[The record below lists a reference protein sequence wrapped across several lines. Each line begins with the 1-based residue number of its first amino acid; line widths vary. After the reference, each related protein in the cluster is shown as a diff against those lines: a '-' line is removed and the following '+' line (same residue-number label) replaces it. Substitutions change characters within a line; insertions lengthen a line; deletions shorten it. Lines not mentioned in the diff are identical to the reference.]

1 MGGCL
6 VHGCDAPL
14 MRLGPKVF
22 RSLTNS
28 NFPQTVED
36 IDALV
41 IGMYAN
47 FKANSGGVYDGS
59 NDGWTMPIYASGD
72 GWWAYS
78 EFTSDEM
85 MHQSNQTYKFNW
97 SGAWDTYG
105 TYSISRN
112 ITRCTFILDQLEKVG
127 GLPEAAKAQ
136 KIAEVKTLRAWLM
149 FCFYDLY
156 GPVSCVLEPEGL
168 SNIVYTPRP
177 TKEVYFNRMV
187 SDLQEALPYLYDKTN
202 GTENWGRVNKGIATM
217 LLMKAYMNDHQYD
230 KALPYAE
237 SMKTMGY
244 TLSEDYK
251 DVFSNEMNDETV
263 WAVPGGELAG
273 NEYAYYLFPPNCIT
287 FGKNFEHKACP
298 THRWGGYLMPWDF
311 YDTYDKADAR
321 LEVIADSYKDAD
333 GTLYTRPGGG
343 GASDDRIQQGAIPVK
358 YLVAP
363 EKYASGNTH
372 IVAFRYADVL
382 LSLAEIENELNG
394 PTDKALGYLKQITD
408 RVGVTHTIPADIQ
421 SSKEKFKEFLLME
434 RGRELFME
442 GWRRQDLIRF
452 GKYIEFARNR
462 GCTAAKDHMVLFPIP
477 PKVITESGGVIEQ
490 NPGY

>member
-1 MGGCL
+1 MCMGVML
-6 VHGCDAPL
+6 HSCDL
-14 MRLGPKVF
+14 DQKVF
-22 RSLTNS
+22 SSLTNS

-333 GTLYTRPGGG
+333 
-343 GASDDRIQQGAIPVK
+343 
-358 YLVAP
+358 
-363 EKYASGNTH
+363 
-372 IVAFRYADVL
+372 VL

>member
-1 MGGCL
+1 
-6 VHGCDAPL
+6 
-14 MRLGPKVF
+14 
-22 RSLTNS
+22 
-28 NFPQTVED
+28 
-36 IDALV
+36 
-41 IGMYAN
+41 
-47 FKANSGGVYDGS
+47 
-59 NDGWTMPIYASGD
+59 
-72 GWWAYS
+72 
-78 EFTSDEM
+78 
-85 MHQSNQTYKFNW
+85 
-97 SGAWDTYG
+97 
-105 TYSISRN
+105 
-112 ITRCTFILDQLEKVG
+112 
-127 GLPEAAKAQ
+127 
-136 KIAEVKTLRAWLM
+136 
-149 FCFYDLY
+149 
-156 GPVSCVLEPEGL
+156 
-168 SNIVYTPRP
+168 
-177 TKEVYFNRMV
+177 
-187 SDLQEALPYLYDKTN
+187 
-202 GTENWGRVNKGIATM
+202 
-217 LLMKAYMNDHQYD
+217 
-230 KALPYAE
+230 
-237 SMKTMGY
+237 
-244 TLSEDYK
+244 
-251 DVFSNEMNDETV
+251 
-263 WAVPGGELAG
+263 
-273 NEYAYYLFPPNCIT
+273 
-287 FGKNFEHKACP
+287 
-298 THRWGGYLMPWDF
+298 MPWDF

-477 PKVITESGGVIEQ
+477 PKVITESGGVSEQ
-490 NPGY
+490 NTGY